1 MRDDGIKLAHKVA
14 ALCRPETYPEAPA
27 RIEVVETH
35 MSFVFLTPRQAYKI
49 KKPVRYEFLDFST
62 LELRHRYCE
71 EELRLNQ
78 RLAPGVYQAVVALV
92 QGSNGRLR
100 LGEAG
105 TIVEWLVQM
114 KRLPRKHMLDERI
127 RHGAIAEP
135 ELLAL
140 AARLAEFYLDCV
152 PEPLTTQD
160 YQSRLAK
167 EIDIDRRALESE
179 TGDLGHRQVGETTA
193 ALSTFIERRR
203 ALFEKRIVE
212 GRIVEGHGDLRP
224 EHVCLLDEPVVFDC
238 LEFNRRLRVVDA
250 ADELSYLALECERM
264 GAGHVGSTLI
274 EGYRQ
279 RSGDTPP
286 ARLIDFYKAR
296 RASLRA
302 RLSILRTR
310 EVDGPLRA
318 RWLTKAREYLAMAS
332 TYAIRMNAG

>member
-1 MRDDGIKLAHKVA
+1 MRDDGIELAHKVA

-27 RIEVVETH
+27 RIEVIETH
-35 MSFVFLTPRQAYKI
+35 MSFVFLTPRQAYKV

-62 LELRHRYCE
+62 LELRRRDCE

-78 RLAPGVYQAVVALV
+78 RLARGVYQAVVALV
-92 QGSNGRLR
+92 QGPNGRLH
-100 LGEAG
+100 LGAHG

-114 KRLPRKHMLDERI
+114 KRLPQERMLDERI
-127 RHGAIAEP
+127 RRGTITES

-140 AARLAEFYLDCV
+140 AARLAEFYRDCT

-167 EIDIDRRALESE
+167 EIDTDRMALESE
-179 TGDLGHRQVGETTA
+179 TGELSQREVAETAA

-203 ALFEKRIVE
+203 ALFDQRIAQ

-238 LEFNRRLRVVDA
+238 LEFNRRLRVVDP
-250 ADELSYLALECERM
+250 ADELAYLALECERL
-264 GAGHVGSTLI
+264 GAGPVGSTLI
-274 EGYRQ
+274 DGYCQ

-286 ARLIDFYKAR
+286 PPLIDFYKAR

-302 RLSILRTR
+302 RLSILHTHD
-310 EVDGPLRA
+310 VDAPLRA
-318 RWLTKAREYLAMAS
+318 RWLTKARGYLAMAA
-332 TYAIRMNAG
+332 TYAERMNVG